1 MASRAWLEALAA
13 HPALRSAADAPPP
26 HGVRTARTAVR
37 GTDLIAAI
45 DGELRILSLSEAKR
59 GATAY
64 KTLVSPELTITPEC
78 LLVNATGKL
87 LAVVGT
93 HEVIIVVL
101 PRRGYER
108 QVGARLDVMAVR
120 VGSFFHTP
128 QSEAPIAQ
136 CIWHPLGANSA
147 SLLVLTTDAVVR
159 EYDVTHNVD
168 EPQQTLTCAPLPRA
182 HAHARGGGGGGAFSA
197 DDDDSCVAVALAVGD
212 CGTSD
217 WLTLTLFV
225 LMQNGDVW
233 ALCPFLPRHAVL
245 RTQTVHALAALESRE
260 AHSGAPLRFVGA
272 LLRQIGGS
280 GAAGGAGELA
290 HVTSPHIAARPPRPQ
305 GPLLFQPPPLELD
318 EECAPAASDL
328 LVTALGDGAA
338 RIPLLC
344 IANCDG
350 RVDICILAE
359 PLAPAWDEPARPP
372 TLSVYE
378 SIDLGVAAHTRVLL
392 TADPLYPDT
401 FVATSRHDVH
411 VVALA
416 WGDAAAAALADGGDV
431 EAVLRERRGAHVTH
445 EAHVDGAAVVGA
457 VMLSDVYLSYALL
470 ALTSDAQLLA
480 KELALRVPHD
490 DAAPAEPAPAPA
502 YHSLIKPLR
511 IPDAVR
517 APPRARAPPP
527 AAAAASAGPVEST
540 PACLRTF
547 GTAAAHVRDELAA
560 VVNAGNAVQAHLD
573 LQLHEH
579 ARLLSKLA
587 AVAARAADICD
598 ASPLAARIARVA
610 DAQAAA
616 VHRLDALLQRLM
628 DKHQPQLSVYEHRW
642 FDELQRMAREF
653 GVADAGARFAAL
665 ERLRRLEHQFA
676 VLRPS
681 LAAYRE
687 QAAPAAHERLG
698 TRQLERVERQLAHEA
713 AVLALARAKAQYLQT
728 ALRTH

>member
-13 HPALRSAADAPPP
+13 HPALRSATDAPPP
-26 HGVRTARTAVR
+26 RSTRATRTAVR
-37 GTDLIAAI
+37 GTDLIVAI

-59 GATAY
+59 GATSY
-64 KTLVSPELTITPEC
+64 KTLASPELTITPEC

-120 VGSFFHTP
+120 VGSFFHAP

-168 EPQQTLTCAPLPRA
+168 EPQQTLACAPPRA
-182 HAHARGGGGGGAFSA
+182 RARGGAFSA
-197 DDDDSCVAVALAVGD
+197 DDDDSGVAVALAVGD

-245 RTQTVHALAALESRE
+245 RTQMVHALAALESRE

-272 LLRQIGGS
+272 LLRQIGS
-280 GAAGGAGELA
+280 GAAGEVA
-290 HVTSPHIAARPPRPQ
+290 HVASPHIAARPPRPQ

-338 RIPLLC
+338 RIPLVC

-350 RVDICILAE
+350 RIDVCVLAQ
-359 PLAPAWDEPARPP
+359 PLAPAWEEAARPP

-378 SIDLGVAAHTRVLL
+378 SIDLGLAAHARVLL

-416 WGDAAAAALADGGDV
+416 WGDATADALAGGDV

-457 VMLSDVYLSYALL
+457 VTLSDVYLSYALL

-490 DAAPAEPAPAPA
+490 DAEPAEPAPAPA

-517 APPRARAPPP
+517 APRPHAP
-527 AAAAASAGPVEST
+527 ASTVPIEST

-547 GTAAAHVRDELAA
+547 GTAAAHVREQLAA

-579 ARLLSKLA
+579 ARQLDKLA
-587 AVAARAADICD
+587 AIAARAASISD

-610 DAQAAA
+610 DAQAAT
-616 VHRLDALLQRLM
+616 VQRLDALLQRLK

-681 LAAYRE
+681 LDTYRE
-687 QAAPAAHERLG
+687 QAAPAHERLG

-728 ALRTH
+728 ALRTS